1 MSYGARTITIS
12 KPIAKTTRRRSRK
25 ARKLRTYWAEIGF
38 ILLAV
43 MFLQPQLFQSL
54 MTAIA
59 SSPGQSILP

>member
-1 MSYGARTITIS
+1 
-12 KPIAKTTRRRSRK
+12 
-25 ARKLRTYWAEIGF
+25 
-38 ILLAV
+38 LLAV